1 MLAYL
6 LGLSQFSLYLI
17 TSLRLAGRTNFC
29 LANMRIQTMAKCN
42 VCGKGPQFG
51 HNRSHALN
59 ATRKISQPNVFKKSL
74 MIDGERK
81 RMNVCTRC
89 IRTLEKRG
97 KLNIAAK

>member
-1 MLAYL
+1 
-6 LGLSQFSLYLI
+6 
-17 TSLRLAGRTNFC
+17 
-29 LANMRIQTMAKCN
+29 MAKCN